1 LGLGLGKSTLTLALL
16 RLIPL
21 EGSVRISGRDT
32 RRLNL
37 ESLRRNVV
45 SIPQEAVLLAGTLRS
60 NLDPFEEYDDA
71 DLQDAL
77 QISGLGSYNENAGS
91 EYGSSSK
98 LTLESEITSGGSN
111 LSQVSFPNRG
121 KHCLLIHAIA
131 GTTSTCQPSKSFSPQ
146 KQSLDSR

>member
-1 LGLGLGKSTLTLALL
+1 MTLALL

-21 EGSVRISGRDT
+21 DGSIRISGLDT
-32 RRLNL
+32 KKLNL

-77 QISGLGSYNENAGS
+77 QISGLGPYNENAGTDI
-91 EYGSSSK
+91 GSGAK

-111 LSQVSFPNRG
+111 LSQVSSTNRR
-121 KHCLLIHAIA
+121 KHRLFINANVGA
-131 GTTSTCQPSKSFSPQ
+131 TATCQPSKSFGP
-146 KQSLDSR
+146 